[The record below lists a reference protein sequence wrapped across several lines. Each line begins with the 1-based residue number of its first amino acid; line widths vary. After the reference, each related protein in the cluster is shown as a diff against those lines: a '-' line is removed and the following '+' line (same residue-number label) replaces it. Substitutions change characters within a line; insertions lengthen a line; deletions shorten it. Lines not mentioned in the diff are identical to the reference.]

1 MTWINLHRRRRR
13 GRLVRPLALLA
24 LPVALLVGCG
34 SDDNKPR
41 ATPTPTSAVPAATAT
56 ATQPQA
62 TATRPPATPT
72 SPAATLTPTAMATV
86 TPPNTNA
93 SAACQKL
100 TTCGQC
106 FADQNGQCLGNT
118 TCAGRVAADAAACIN
133 AVNGCDP
140 TALGDCLF
148 LGCDGADAS
157 GECQ

>member
-1 MTWINLHRRRRR
+1 MTWITVHRRRRR
-13 GRLVRPLALLA
+13 GRLARPLALLA
-24 LPVALLVGCG
+24 LPVALLAGCS

-41 ATPTPTSAVPAATAT
+41 STPTPTFTVPAATAT
-56 ATQPQA
+56 ATPPAA
-62 TATRPPATPT
+62 TATSPAVTVTPT
-72 SPAATLTPTAMATV
+72 PMATV
-86 TPPNTNA
+86 TPPNTSAN
-93 SAACQKL
+93 AACQKL

-118 TCAGRVAADAAACIN
+118 TCAGRVAADVAACIN
-133 AVNGCDP
+133 AVIGCDP

>member
-1 MTWINLHRRRRR
+1 MTWITPDRRRRR
-13 GRLVRPLALLA
+13 GRLAGPLVLLAVPIALLA
-24 LPVALLVGCG
+24 GCG
-34 SDDNKPR
+34 GDDNKPR
-41 ATPTPTSAVPAATAT
+41 ATPTSTVAAATAT
-56 ATQPQA
+56 ATA
-62 TATRPPATPT
+62 PPATPT
-72 SPAATLTPTAMATV
+72 SPAATVTPTAMATV
-86 TPPNTNA
+86 TPPNTSA

-106 FADQNGQCLGNT
+106 FADQNGQCLGTT

-133 AVNGCDP
+133 AVIGCDA